1 MTPSST
7 RTGRVWTLAILL
19 VAASLL
25 VGSVAASAGAA
36 GNTRAVTAKK
46 KCKKAKKGAV
56 SAKKKKKCKKV
67 HHLALPAPLVRG
79 TISFPSGNV
88 DLNAYDA
95 SGNHSGFA
103 QSCPT
108 VPCDVINGI
117 PNTSH
122 SADAFN
128 GGTETFT
135 DNIFVV
141 GGPANREFSYVL
153 CFYTDASVTFTGVT
167 RDGQPQTIP
176 ITDSAGFADTLTPPG
191 GPPTPDVNTV
201 C

>member
-1 MTPSST
+1 MTGRFT
-7 RTGRVWTLAILL
+7 RSGRVWTLAILL

-36 GNTRAVTAKK
+36 GNVHAVTAKK

-56 SAKKKKKCKKV
+56 SAKKKKCKKV
-67 HHLALPAPLVRG
+67 HHLPLPAPLVRG

-108 VPCDVINGI
+108 LPCDVINGI
-117 PNTSH
+117 PNTTH
-122 SADAFN
+122 SADAFS

-153 CFYTDASVTFTGVT
+153 CFYSDASVTFTGVT
-167 RDGQPQTIP
+167 RTGASQTIP

-191 GPPTPDVNTV
+191 GPPTPPVSSV

>member
-1 MTPSST
+1 VTRSST

-25 VGSVAASAGAA
+25 VGSVASSAGAA
-36 GNTRAVTAKK
+36 GNSRAVTAKK

-56 SAKKKKKCKKV
+56 SAKKKKCKKV

-135 DNIFVV
+135 DNIFVL

-176 ITDSAGFADTLTPPG
+176 VTDSAGFADTLTPPG

>member
-1 MTPSST
+1 VTPSST
-7 RTGRVWTLAILL
+7 RTGRALALAVMV

-25 VGSVAASAGAA
+25 AGTVAASAGAA
-36 GNTRAVTAKK
+36 GNVHAVTAKK
-46 KCKKAKKGAV
+46 KCKKAKKRAV
-56 SAKKKKKCKKV
+56 SAKKKCKKV
-67 HHLALPAPLVRG
+67 HHLPLPAPLVRG

-108 VPCDVINGI
+108 LPCDVINGI
-117 PNTSH
+117 PNTTH
-122 SADAFN
+122 SADAFS

-153 CFYTDASVTFTGVT
+153 CFYSDASVTFTGVT
-167 RDGQPQTIP
+167 RTGASQTIP

-191 GPPTPDVNTV
+191 GPPTPPVSSV

>member
-1 MTPSST
+1 VTPSST
-7 RTGRVWTLAILL
+7 RTGRALALAVL
-19 VAASLL
+19 VVAASLL
-25 VGSVAASAGAA
+25 VGTVAASAGAA
-36 GNTRAVTAKK
+36 GNSRAVTAKK

-56 SAKKKKKCKKV
+56 SAKKKKCKKV
-67 HHLALPAPLVRG
+67 HHLPLPAPLVRG

-117 PNTSH
+117 PNTTH
-122 SADAFN
+122 SADAFS

-167 RDGQPQTIP
+167 RTGQTTTIP
-176 ITDSAGFADTLTPPG
+176 VSDSAGFADTLTPPG
-191 GPPTPDVNTV
+191 GPATPDVSTV

>member
-19 VAASLL
+19 LTASLL
-25 VGSVAASAGAA
+25 VGSVASSAGAA
-36 GNTRAVTAKK
+36 RGGDTRAVVA
-46 KCKKAKKGAV
+46 
-56 SAKKKKKCKKV
+56 KKKCKKV
-67 HHLALPAPLVRG
+67 HHLPLPAPLVRG

-108 VPCDVINGI
+108 LPCDVINGI
-117 PNTSH
+117 PNTTH
-122 SADAFN
+122 SADAFS

-153 CFYTDASVTFTGVT
+153 CFYSDASVTFTGVT
-167 RDGQPQTIP
+167 RTGASQTIP

-191 GPPTPDVNTV
+191 GPPTPPVSSV

>member
-1 MTPSST
+1 VTRSST
-7 RTGRVWTLAILL
+7 RTGRAWALAIMLI
-19 VAASLL
+19 AASLL
-25 VGSVAASAGAA
+25 VVSVAASAGAA
-36 GNTRAVTAKK
+36 GNVHAVTAKK

-56 SAKKKKKCKKV
+56 SAKKKKCKKK
-67 HHLALPAPLVRG
+67 HHIALPAPLVRG
-79 TISFPSGNV
+79 TISWSGGNV

-103 QSCPT
+103 QSCPAL
-108 VPCDVINGI
+108 PCDVINGI

-122 SADAFN
+122 SPDAFS

-141 GGPANREFSYVL
+141 GGTANREFSYVL
-153 CFYTDASVTFTGVT
+153 CFYNDASVTFTGVT
-167 RDGQPQTIP
+167 RTGASQTIP
-176 ITDSAGFADTLTPPG
+176 ITDSAGFADTLTPPN
-191 GPPTPDVNTV
+191 GPPTPDVSTV